1 MSMKHLAGCVVVSIS
16 MSLLAS
22 SPSLAKSKKEQLYTY
37 AIPFTC
43 GSSDGSAG
51 GVVAGDYDTAVTVTN
66 LGGSAIRARASIQ
79 LTEPSSEQSDRI
91 RRAVPAGRSFLI
103 DCDRILGG
111 AFIQPVSVVL
121 GELQQGVLTI
131 DSLGSLNVVVQ
142 SSTSGVEGGVSVQTR
157 QVFARVIKRRRTDE
171 GETVEICHIPP
182 GNSRERDTIE
192 VDAPSVP
199 AHLRHGDHLGECE
212 DDDN

>member
-1 MSMKHLAGCVVVSIS
+1 MKHLAGFVVVSLS

-22 SPSLAKSKKEQLYTY
+22 SPSLAKSKRDRWYSY

-51 GVVAGDYDTAVTVTN
+51 GVVAGDYDAAVTVTN
-66 LGGSAIRARASIQ
+66 LGRSATRARASIQ
-79 LTEPSSEQSDRI
+79 LTDPSSEPSDRI
-91 RRAVPAGRSFLI
+91 RRVVPAGRSFLI
-103 DCDRILGG
+103 DCERILGG
-111 AFIQPVSVVL
+111 AFIQPVPMEL

-142 SSTSGVEGGVSVQTR
+142 SSTSGVEGGVSVQSR
-157 QVFARVIKRRRTDE
+157 QITARVIKRRRTAE

-182 GNSRERDTIE
+182 GNPRERDTIE

-199 AHLRHGDHLGECE
+199 PHLRHGDHLGEC
-212 DDDN
+212 DDDD